1 MAKEQALSQD
11 TTAAEKQELQPELLS
26 IMKEEVGKARESNI
40 PIIRAFEEIAR
51 RSGLKSNTIRNYYYR
66 YIHANEQKVRKSTE
80 YTGEGFQDESA
91 IGTPFTP
98 DEIRTLMREM
108 LIAQARGESVRG
120 CAARLGKGNKRMLI
134 RFQNKY
140 RSVIA
145 REPEYVTNLIK
156 EIEAEGIACYNP
168 YTRRCMSNAGRRP
181 VSRAGADS
189 SGQLV
194 DWVSQLAANM
204 QQIGISSLKDLL
216 KGLRDLS
223 SLAAGSKGASLH
235 LERHNEEMQEA
246 RNRILL
252 LENSLDEERS
262 RAERAY
268 QRLMEMTDIN
278 RRFIELSDEDKL
290 SRLREYIRELKSCM
304 QGD

>member
-98 DEIRTLMREM
+98 DETRTLMREM

-168 YTRRCMSNAGRRP
+168 YTRRRMSNAGRRP